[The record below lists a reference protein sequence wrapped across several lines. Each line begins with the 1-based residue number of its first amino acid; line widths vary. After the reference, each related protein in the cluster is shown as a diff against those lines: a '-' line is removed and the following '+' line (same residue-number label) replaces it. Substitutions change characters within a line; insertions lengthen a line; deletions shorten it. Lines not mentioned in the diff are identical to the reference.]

1 MLPLIRYSSM
11 MILLTAAAFTLLIA
25 SSPQRLTAQSLES
38 IGVSV
43 GATRLPLASAWS
55 GGLTS
60 PTAAITMNVR
70 AAKLWG
76 AMLAGRVL
84 GTTEG
89 RSAAPVCAPDR
100 GGCVEYK
107 TPDALLNVAGGLYL
121 LMSDMRL
128 RATLSGGLLTAAGLR
143 GAVSTSSPTM
153 QAGLEFAPWP
163 DRRVSPFLELH
174 MLRTTK
180 DIAGIRT
187 LVMPGVGIAF

>member
-1 MLPLIRYSSM
+1 MS
-11 MILLTAAAFTLLIA
+11 ILRAVVALSLLVAPPVTQEIA
-25 SSPQRLTAQSLES
+25 AQSLES
-38 IGVSV
+38 LGVSV
-43 GATRLPLASAWS
+43 GATRLPLGSAWS

-60 PTAAITMNVR
+60 PTAAITANVSV
-70 AAKLWG
+70 AKLWG
-76 AMLAGRVL
+76 AMVTGRVL

-100 GGCVEYK
+100 GGCIEYK
-107 TPDALLNVAGGLYL
+107 TPDALLNVAAGVYVR
-121 LMSDMRL
+121 MAETRL

-143 GAVSTSSPTM
+143 GAASTSSPTV

-163 DRRVSPFLELH
+163 DRRVSPFIELH
-174 MLRTTK
+174 LLRTTK